1 MIKYRKLPS
10 AYKELPSFVAL
21 TTNMS
26 ALKSPE
32 SSKVSE
38 AKDVGVLDFF
48 WNSSVHDLGALKKIN
63 VCYGRNEAETLLA
76 IC

>member
-1 MIKYRKLPS
+1 MGKEWLNTEIYLLQ
-10 AYKELPSFVAL
+10 YNELPSFVAL

-38 AKDVGVLDFF
+38 DEDVGVLNFF
-48 WNSSVHDLGALKKIN
+48 WNSAVPDLGALKK
-63 VCYGRNEAETLLA
+63 
-76 IC
+76 